1 MCNKVVSKETFMLK
15 YCPDKY
21 KTQKMWDKA
30 VDSYL
35 ITLKFVPDWSVTN
48 KILEKL
54 DNFLFSKANIL
65 FHDVDFN
72 IITFLSN
79 YMGFNTIGLNIK
91 TLTIILMKMIQK
103 LLIMLDLW
111 LGVTDLNNA
120 KHTKKK

>member
-1 MCNKVVSKETFMLK
+1 MLK

-120 KHTKKK
+120 KYIKKK